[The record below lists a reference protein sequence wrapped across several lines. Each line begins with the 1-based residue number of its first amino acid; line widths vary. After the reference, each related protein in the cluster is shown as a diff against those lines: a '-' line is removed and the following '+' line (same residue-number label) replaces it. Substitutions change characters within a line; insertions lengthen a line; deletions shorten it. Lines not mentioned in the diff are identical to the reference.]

1 MREEKAANISQL
13 REMHAQKTD
22 SRQSLVTL
30 VKAIDSAVNPDI
42 QKALIIGIILGLEGQ
57 RDVKPQ

>member
-13 REMHAQKTD
+13 REMHAQKID

-30 VKAIDSAVNPDI
+30 VKAIDSAVNPNI
-42 QKALIIGIILGLEGQ
+42 QKALISGIILGLEGQ

>member
-1 MREEKAANISQL
+1 MREEKAANINQL
-13 REMHAQKTD
+13 REMHAQKID

-30 VKAIDSAVNPDI
+30 VKAIDSAVNPNI
-42 QKALIIGIILGLEGQ
+42 QKALISGIILGLEGQ